1 MESTT
6 TAILENPLTQPNERD
21 RARGRQGPAYR
32 LEDLVGCGCLDD
44 ALGSLLAA
52 CVRAGLNIVISGPA
66 GSGKTT
72 MLHALSAYIPRGQRN
87 LVVGEVFGAEAL
99 DVLRVM
105 ARDPHVAMTTV
116 RSASPDEALPR
127 LASLA
132 GEAAPTPCAKSVA
145 DTAGQCVDVIVH
157 LEQRD
162 GSPRVVEVAQ
172 PVASPRG
179 AVGLATLARRDPD
192 SPGGRLRHFPESARI
207 AARLRAQGQPI
218 PAAFC
223 EDRFRRAG
231 RGGH

>member
-1 MESTT
+1 
-6 TAILENPLTQPNERD
+6 LTHPNARD
-21 RARGRQGPAYR
+21 RAPGRQGPAYR

-44 ALGSLLAA
+44 ALGSLRAA
-52 CVRAGLNIVISGPA
+52 CFRAGLIIVIAGPA
-66 GSGKTT
+66 GSSKTT
-72 MLHALSAYIPRGQRN
+72 MLDALSAYIPCGQRN
-87 LVVGEVFGAEAL
+87 LVVGEVCGAEAL

-105 ARDPHVAMTTV
+105 AHDPHVALTTV

-132 GEAAPTPCAKSVA
+132 RQAAPTPCSRSVA
-145 DTAGQCVDVIVH
+145 DSARRCVDVIVH

-172 PVASPRG
+172 PITSPRG
-179 AVGLATLARRDPD
+179 AVGLATLACRDPD
-192 SPGGRLRHFPESARI
+192 SPGGRLRHFPVTARI

-223 EDRFRRAG
+223 EDRFRRADGGG
-231 RGGH
+231 R